1 MGGSS
6 PQNIFSVA
14 YLVYSALG
22 ICDLHFGNYSV
33 RSSIMDGMVHMVQG
47 SPKKSGHTL
56 SKAQDLYFDQQF
68 NNL

>member
-1 MGGSS
+1 M
-6 PQNIFSVA
+6 
-14 YLVYSALG
+14 YSAFG

-47 SPKKSGHTL
+47 SPKNSGHTL
-56 SKAQDLYFDQQF
+56 SKEQDLYFDQQF